1 MYKYLFLQIGGINVA
16 ALYVQ
21 DVAIL
26 CERISVICLNRIR
39 NKIVS

>member
-21 DVAIL
+21 NVAIL